1 VATSADPDDGVMEIL
16 LSLLWCLG
24 LGLGGAGVLLLI
36 AGVVL
41 AVVDTEAAA

>member
-1 VATSADPDDGVMEIL
+1 VARLADPDDGGMELL

-24 LGLGGAGVLLLI
+24 VGLGGAGVLLLI

>member
-1 VATSADPDDGVMEIL
+1 MELL

-36 AGVVL
+36 AGVLL